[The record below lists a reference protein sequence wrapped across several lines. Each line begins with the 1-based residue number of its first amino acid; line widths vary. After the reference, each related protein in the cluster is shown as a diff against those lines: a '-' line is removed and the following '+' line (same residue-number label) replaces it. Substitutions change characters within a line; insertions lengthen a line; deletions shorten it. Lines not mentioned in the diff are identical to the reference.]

1 MGKPR
6 SARPRAGATTS
17 DSLRVPKRSRSRHQ
31 ASSAAGT
38 VAARNP
44 SGGMRSIES
53 SRMRSM
59 LAATGAGP
67 WPEIAKQRPSRAS

>member
-6 SARPRAGATTS
+6 SARPRAGAVTS
-17 DSLRVPKRSRSRHQ
+17 ESVRVPKCSRSRHQ

-44 SGGMRSIES
+44 SGGMRSTPSARI
-53 SRMRSM
+53 RSM
-59 LAATGAGP
+59 LAAAGAGP
-67 WPEIAKQRPSRAS
+67 